1 MTNAAATYYDLF
13 GIAPSFNVDKQALDS
28 AYRKLQ
34 QASHPDRF
42 VNQPSEFQRQA
53 VQQTAQNT
61 EAYHTLKSAVQRAC
75 YLLTISGADFSLS
88 NYTVSNIDLLMQQM
102 EYREQLNELK
112 ELGDFEKLNS
122 FADKLQILT
131 DDVEAKIAALFEQ
144 DQAEDSTDLKNHI
157 CELQFLNKLAKDLDE
172 VEEYLFTQ

>member
-1 MTNAAATYYDLF
+1 MTNVAETYFDLF
-13 GIAPSFNVDKQALDS
+13 GLTPSFNVDKVALDS

-88 NYTVSNIDLLMQQM
+88 DYTVNDIDLLMQQM

-112 ELGDFEKLNS
+112 ELGDFDQLND

-131 DDVEAKIAALFEQ
+131 NDTEAKIAALFEQ
-144 DQAEDSTDLKNHI
+144 DQAQDSTDLKNRI
-157 CELQFLNKLAKDLDE
+157 CELQFLNKLARDLDE
-172 VEEYLFTQ
+172 VEEYLLNQ